1 MSDLLACLFRLLVKK
16 MDWIGL
22 LKGKKKRTT
31 VQGMFVCVCVCVCA
45 RGLWVVTRGCLFENM
60 WTLRSIYYSFARN
73 GFIDE

>member
-31 VQGMFVCVCVCVCA
+31 VQGTCVCVCA
-45 RGLWVVTRGCLFENM
+45 GGLWVVTRGCLFENM

-73 GFIDE
+73 GFINE